1 MTDKFQNNKDD
12 GGGQDA
18 RLFVVSAPSGAGKT
32 TLCDA
37 ARRHLPDLVYSV
49 SSTTRAPRDGEQEG
63 RDYFF
68 VTEAQFREG
77 IDTGQWAEWARVHD
91 NYYGTSARFIED
103 HLYAGRDVLMDI
115 DVQGAAQ
122 ILRRY
127 PDAVTIFIMAFT
139 GAKIDFPTRKFKPSA
154 MATKMPYKTMMKM
167 KISLINTSAEILA
180 SSISHAT
187 SPKVPI
193 KMSMGAPVPDPY

>member
-1 MTDKFQNNKDD
+1 MANMMSTDEHD
-12 GGGQDA
+12 GPRHGA

-103 HLYAGRDVLMDI
+103 HLDAGRDVLMDI

-127 PDAVTIFIMAFT
+127 PDAVTIFIMTPSMDILRQRITAR
-139 GAKIDFPTRKFKPSA
+139 GLDSAEVIDKR
-154 MATKMPYKTMMKM
+154 MKNAAAE
-167 KISLINTSAEILA
+167 IACQGTYRHVLINDDLDATIARLVAILKGKA
-180 SSISHAT
+180 
-187 SPKVPI
+187 
-193 KMSMGAPVPDPY
+193 G

>member
-1 MTDKFQNNKDD
+1 MANKLSTVEHDPRRR
-12 GGGQDA
+12 GG

-32 TLCDA
+32 TLCEA

-68 VTEAQFREG
+68 VTEARFREG
-77 IDTGQWAEWARVHD
+77 IDAGQWAEWARVHD
-91 NYYGTSARFIED
+91 NYYGTSARFLED
-103 HLYAGRDVLMDI
+103 HLDAGRDVLMDI

-127 PDAVTIFIMAFT
+127 PDAVTIFIMAPSMEILRQRIT
-139 GAKIDFPTRKFKPSA
+139 ARGLDSGSVIDKR
-154 MATKMPYKTMMKM
+154 MK
-167 KISLINTSAEILA
+167 NAEAEIACRGMYRHVVVNDDLEA
-180 SSISHAT
+180 AIARFVSLFKGKA
-187 SPKVPI
+187 
-193 KMSMGAPVPDPY
+193 D